1 MFKKSIFF
9 FALLITLSGVN
20 VEPAA
25 ARENVD
31 YWYINDFQ
39 SEINVNLDSSLTI
52 TEKITADCG
61 NALDKHGIYRVLP
74 LFYQKTEDQ
83 KINTPVEII
92 SVTNFNGKSY
102 QYSRSKNYTD
112 KTLTL
117 KIGDPDVTVRGVNEY
132 QIKYRVQN
140 AVRFDNQNLDEFYWN
155 LSGNFWDLE
164 IDNFQAKINFP
175 ENINLNNQEINL
187 YSGSFG
193 ESGNALAKYSIEKP
207 NILTVNSQSILSA
220 GEGITVSVTL
230 PKDIFTPYQP
240 GFWERFGNY
249 FFLLFPL
256 LTFLL
261 CYLLWNR
268 YGRDPKVAPTIVP
281 EFEIPENLDP
291 ISLGII
297 YSDGNLKNHF
307 LSAGIIGLAVKGT
320 LKIEQIEKG
329 KVFKSTDYKL
339 TFTDE
344 NLEKLTA
351 DEKILLSS
359 LKNSDAPASIIN
371 IFSEKKG
378 NDQTI
383 EENQILLSNLKN
395 NFYRQIP
402 KIKEA
407 VISRLSGKKL
417 IWRHSQ
423 TAKIVFLVLGCMIS
437 GGSFSTFAFG
447 NLTLSFSIL
456 SSGIIIF
463 VFSFLMSRRTEAGA
477 KLFKRIQ
484 GFKLYME
491 TAEKYRQQFN
501 EKENIFE
508 KFLPY
513 AIVFEMTKIW
523 INKMK
528 EIYGESYF
536 TSYHP
541 VWYIGTLG
549 SFNVDSLAKEIDA
562 MSSSM
567 ATTMTSNPSSSG
579 SGGGG
584 FSGGGGG
591 GGGGGGW

>member
-1 MFKKSIFF
+1 MFKKLIFAF
-9 FALLITLSGVN
+9 TLLIALIGVN
-20 VEPAA
+20 VESAG

-31 YWYINDFQ
+31 YWYIKGFQ
-39 SEINVNLDSSLTI
+39 SEIDVNPDSSLTV
-52 TEKITADCG
+52 TEKIIADCG

-74 LFYQKTEDQ
+74 LFYQRAENQ
-83 KINTPVEII
+83 KINTPIEIL
-92 SVTNFNGKSY
+92 SVTDFNGKIY
-102 QYSRSKNYTD
+102 QYSRSKNYTN

-117 KIGDPDVTVRGVNEY
+117 QIGNPDVTVRGINEY
-132 QIKYRVQN
+132 QIEYKVQN
-140 AVRFDNQNLDEFYWN
+140 AIRFDNQNFDELYWN
-155 LSGNFWDLE
+155 LSGNFWDLD
-164 IDNFQAKINFP
+164 IDNFQAKIVFP
-175 ENINLNNQEINL
+175 ENINLNNQKINL

-193 ESGNALAKYSIEKP
+193 ESSNALAKYSINEP
-207 NILTVNSQSILSA
+207 NILTVDSQSILTA
-220 GEGITVSVTL
+220 GEGITVSTTL
-230 PKDIFTPYQP
+230 PKNIFIPYQP

-249 FFLLFPL
+249 LFLLLPL
-256 LTFLL
+256 LTFLI

-281 EFEIPENLDP
+281 EFEIPEKLDP
-291 ISLGII
+291 ISLGMV

-307 LSAGIIGLAVKGT
+307 LSAGIIGLAVKGA

-329 KVFKSTDYKL
+329 KVFKNIDYKL

-344 NLEKLTA
+344 HLDKLTA

-359 LKNSDAPASIIN
+359 LKNSDAPVSILN
-371 IFSEKKG
+371 IFSEKKD

-383 EENQILLSNLKN
+383 EKNQILLSDLKN

-407 VISRLSGKKL
+407 VINRLSSKKL

-423 TAKIVFLVLGCMIS
+423 TVKIVFLVLGCMIG
-437 GGSFSTFAFG
+437 GGSFPTFAFG
-447 NLTLSFSIL
+447 NLALSFSIL
-456 SSGIIIF
+456 LSGIIIF
-463 VFSFLMSRRTEAGA
+463 VFSFLMSRRTETGA
-477 KLFKRIQ
+477 QLFKRIQ

-491 TAEKYRQQFN
+491 TAEKYRQRFN

-513 AIVFEMTKIW
+513 AIVFEMTKLW

-528 EIYGESYF
+528 DIYGEDYF

-541 VWYIGTLG
+541 IWYIGMLG
-549 SFNVDSLAKEIDA
+549 NFNVDSFAKEIET